1 MSFIINIIHFMHDTF
16 PKVTAH
22 LNITYINFTSNYHS
36 LWFYNISCVH
46 KERRGV
52 LVWWF
57 FFNMYKKFLRNWM
70 FLSVLRSI
78 LLIHFGH
85 AVYFHVNSSKFNSAL
100 GIDAFFLPVFMY
112 LVLNVLFTFVH
123 DAVWSTSEEILPMG
137 WCRKYFFW
145 PYVSPMKYIVK
156 NNKTFSR

>member
-52 LVWWF
+52 LVWCF

-85 AVYFHVNSSKFNSAL
+85 AVYFHVNSSKFNSEL
-100 GIDAFFLPVFMY
+100 GIDAFFLPCVYVFG
-112 LVLNVLFTFVH
+112 
-123 DAVWSTSEEILPMG
+123 S
-137 WCRKYFFW
+137 
-145 PYVSPMKYIVK
+145 
-156 NNKTFSR
+156 